1 MQVCLIR
8 ILKMRR
14 SIHSQSQ
21 CRDASSQLNLIFSVF
36 FSPLI
41 FLAGLRQYFA
51 LTHPT
56 LLISHC
62 VLCLMTDCGT
72 RPYKLNRIVG
82 GQNAELG
89 EWPWQVSL
97 HFQTYGHTCGASIIS
112 EKWLLSASHCFV
124 TNDPA

>member
-1 MQVCLIR
+1 MHH
-8 ILKMRR
+8 

-21 CRDASSQLNLIFSVF
+21 CVMLQVKLISWFFLSPDLSSQSRTVF
-36 FSPLI
+36 
-41 FLAGLRQYFA
+41 R
-51 LTHPT
+51 THPSNT
-56 LLISHC
+56 LSHC
-62 VLCLMTDCGT
+62 VLFLMTDCGT

-97 HFQTYGHTCGASIIS
+97 HFQTNGHTCGASIIS

-124 TNDPA
+124 TNDQA